1 MKNVHDI
8 WLVSFPYRAVVDWV
22 PFLCGPLAMGGEAM
36 TVAVVM
42 ATQIVFTLCQ
52 SAQQQNMEL
61 LHGILS
67 TVHQL

>member
-1 MKNVHDI
+1 
-8 WLVSFPYRAVVDWV
+8 
-22 PFLCGPLAMGGEAM
+22 MGGEAT

-42 ATQIVFTLCQ
+42 ATQIVFTPCQ

-67 TVHQL
+67 TVHQLWPLLLAVEAMI

>member
-1 MKNVHDI
+1 
-8 WLVSFPYRAVVDWV
+8 
-22 PFLCGPLAMGGEAM
+22 M

-67 TVHQL
+67 TVHQLWPLHLAVGAMI